1 MRLTMVRVLV
11 AMEMTVGV
19 TAKCV
24 HCRYAGDNGDDC
36 RVMAIG
42 VVVVVVTT

>member
-11 AMEMTVGV
+11 AMVMTVGA
-19 TAKCV
+19 TAKGV

-36 RVMAIG
+36 RIMAIG